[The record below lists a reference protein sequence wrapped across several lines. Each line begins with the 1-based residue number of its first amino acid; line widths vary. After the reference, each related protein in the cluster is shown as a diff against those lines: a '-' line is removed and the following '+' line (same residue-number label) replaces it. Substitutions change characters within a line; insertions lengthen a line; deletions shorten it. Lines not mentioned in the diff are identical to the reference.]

1 MTTTDRNCLSHW
13 FPLILD
19 AGLPVPRTEIVTTDL
34 NLFGVLEGKPPAGW
48 GDFLARLTAAV
59 ERIGLPAFLRTGQG
73 SGKHNFDRCCNL
85 RKIEYLG
92 QHVYNLV
99 DWSYTV
105 DMLGLATD
113 VWAVRE
119 FLPVKAMALLPC
131 YGNMPAVR
139 EWRLFVRD
147 GKALCHYPYWPQ
159 DALQEG
165 IGGPVGAASLFKILA
180 RSTPE
185 LDAECIRL
193 AERAG
198 QAVGGGYWSVD
209 VLEAR
214 GKLYVTDMALG
225 EHSFHWPGC
234 PNADTGTDR
243 QGRRTRR
250 EKDCPLCT
258 VRVHPHG

>member
-13 FPLILD
+13 FPLIRD
-19 AGLPVPRTEIVTTDL
+19 AGLPVPRTEIVTTGL
-34 NLFGVLEGKPPAGW
+34 NLFNVLDGKPPAGW
-48 GDFLARLTAAV
+48 HSFLAELRAAV

-85 RKIEYLG
+85 RKIEYLP
-92 QHVYNLV
+92 QHVYNLL

-105 DMLGLATD
+105 DMLGLPTN

-119 FLPVKAMALLPC
+119 FLPVKPLVLLPY

-139 EWRLFVRD
+139 EWRLFVRE
-147 GKALCHYPYWPQ
+147 GKVECQHPYWPQ

-165 IGGPVGAASLFKILA
+165 IGGPVGAEALFKILA
-180 RSTPE
+180 RSSPE
-185 LDAECIRL
+185 LDAECAQL
-193 AERAG
+193 AERG
-198 QAVGGGYWSVD
+198 GHAVGGGYWSVD

-225 EHSFHWPGC
+225 ERSFHWPEC
-234 PNADTGTDR
+234 PNVSPGRPATTEKLDTET
-243 QGRRTRR
+243 
-250 EKDCPLCT
+250 EPIHL
-258 VRVHPHG
+258 